1 MNVSDK
7 DYAKLVVKIK
17 KTCEQIYEHECR
29 IIDMIF
35 EQGDIKGITAK
46 QMKNFIQSRL
56 NICLSQLDIKPMY
69 NVEYDP
75 ISSWFYKNINSGSL
89 HDFFAKQGNNYS
101 RDWVEG
107 KFAW

>member
-1 MNVSDK
+1 
-7 DYAKLVVKIK
+7 
-17 KTCEQIYEHECR
+17 
-29 IIDMIF
+29 MIF

-56 NICLSQLDIKPMY
+56 NICLSQLYIKPMY

-89 HDFFAKQGNNYS
+89 HDFFAKQGNN
-101 RDWVEG
+101 
-107 KFAW
+107 